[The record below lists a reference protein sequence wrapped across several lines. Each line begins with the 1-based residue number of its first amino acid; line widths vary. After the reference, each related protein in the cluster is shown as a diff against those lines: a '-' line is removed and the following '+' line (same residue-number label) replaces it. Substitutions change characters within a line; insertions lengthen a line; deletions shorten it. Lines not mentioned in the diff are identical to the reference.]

1 MASTI
6 VYEDRF
12 GEVIDR
18 PDLDLI
24 EIRWYDTTTD
34 LDGPGFDRW
43 LSGFASAVEE
53 AGRPNI
59 LTDSTA
65 FRMDMARMN
74 MDFRENNIIPR
85 YNAAGIRKFAFH
97 LPPGAPP
104 IGSEPTTEGPANYL
118 TAYFGSRADALRWLA
133 NQESTP
139 GDGAVP
145 VET

>member
-24 EIRWYDTTTD
+24 EIRWFDTTAD

-43 LSGFASAVEE
+43 LTEFAAAVERT
-53 AGRPNI
+53 GRSTI

-65 FRMDMARMN
+65 FRMDMAQMS
-74 MDFRENNIIPR
+74 MEFRDAEIIPR
-85 YNAAGIRKFAFH
+85 YNAAGVRKFAFH
-97 LPPGAPP
+97 LPAGAPT
-104 IGSEPTTEGPANYL
+104 IGAEPSREGPAEFP
-118 TAYFGSRADALRWLA
+118 TAYFGARADALAWLTA
-133 NQESTP
+133 S
-139 GDGAVP
+139 
-145 VET
+145 